1 MHPPQGPHRG
11 VAGAGAARNAAGC
24 GSSHRQHAPWVLH
37 LAATVQDTWQL
48 RWWLLSHADQAV
60 VIAPKSLQR
69 DLALRIA
76 EAAELYGV

>member
-1 MHPPQGPHRG
+1 M
-11 VAGAGAARNAAGC
+11 
-24 GSSHRQHAPWVLH
+24 
-37 LAATVQDTWQL
+37 QDTWQL